1 MKTNSFS
8 NILNRLFLSVKE
20 LSTYRIRLI
29 LDINKRVGNHSIKT
43 TSNKFDLCK
52 EEVSRLHI
60 LGRSGFGM
68 KFLDVGARD
77 GQLTYLLGVTT
88 NMKFDQSFYE
98 TNLITFKEKYVYFGV
113 DLEVAQL
120 DADQPEVIVGDIC
133 KVDFMKD
140 HKGQMG
146 EFDVVYSNNVFEHL
160 EDPFCAAR
168 NIWSLCRDGGLI
180 VTVVPFSQRYHESPN
195 DYFRYTNRGI
205 EKLFEVAGGVQV
217 IESGYDLMGRRNNWQ
232 GTGSFNDIVP
242 RDKFG
247 AWRET
252 WFTVSV
258 LQKMENSVTA

>member
-1 MKTNSFS
+1 MKIKSLS
-8 NILNRLFLSVKE
+8 KCRNRLFEGLKE
-20 LSTYRIRLI
+20 FATYRVRLI
-29 LDINKRVGNHSIKT
+29 LDINKRVGNHAFKT
-43 TSNKFDLCK
+43 TLTEFDLRK

-98 TNLITFKEKYVYFGV
+98 TNLITFKKKYVYFGL
-113 DLEVAQL
+113 DLKVAQL
-120 DADQPEVIVGDIC
+120 DADQPEVVVGDIC
-133 KVDFMKD
+133 KVNFMED
-140 HKGQMG
+140 HKDQLGQ
-146 EFDVVYSNNVFEHL
+146 FDVVYSNNVFEHL
-160 EDPFCAAR
+160 ENPFCAAQ

-195 DYFRYTNRGI
+195 DYFRYTHRGI
-205 EKLFEVAGGVQV
+205 EKLFEVAGNVKV

-232 GTGSFNDIVP
+232 GTGLFNDIVP
-242 RDKFG
+242 RDNFG

-252 WFTVSV
+252 WFTVCI